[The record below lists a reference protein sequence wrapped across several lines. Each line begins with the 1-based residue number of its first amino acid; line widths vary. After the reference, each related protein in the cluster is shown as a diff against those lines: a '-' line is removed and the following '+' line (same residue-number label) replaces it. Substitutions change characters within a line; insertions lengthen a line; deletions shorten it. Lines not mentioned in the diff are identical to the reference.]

1 MPDYSPSYA
10 TLNAQISKNFNSKIR
25 AYVGMDNITSTQQK
39 NPIIDAQNPF
49 SNYFDG
55 GMVYAP
61 IMPGNVYVGLDVA
74 F

>member
-1 MPDYSPSYA
+1 M
-10 TLNAQISKNFNSKIR
+10 NAQIARNFNDKIR
-25 AYVGMDNITSTQQK
+25 VYVGAENLTSYTQE

-61 IMPGNVYVGLDVA
+61 IMPISAYIGLD
-74 F
+74 FKF